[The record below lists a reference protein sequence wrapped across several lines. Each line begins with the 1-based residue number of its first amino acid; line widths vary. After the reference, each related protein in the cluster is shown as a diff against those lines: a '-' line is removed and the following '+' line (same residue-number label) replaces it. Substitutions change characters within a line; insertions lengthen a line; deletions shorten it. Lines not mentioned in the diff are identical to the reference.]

1 MKIIEQV
8 FDLFALER
16 LKVKL
21 SEKIGWLISNKSD
34 CLKLSQII
42 LENNSGKISDSTI
55 YRIFFQSEKHK
66 PYKYSL
72 DILCKFIG
80 FRDSRDFLYKIQDT
94 REALHFNGIST
105 EHQYK
110 KSLLFYSLE
119 HQAKYPLMD
128 FFEETSE
135 SSHEFK
141 RDISITIFDSLQ
153 MSSKQQWFFKNFAQ
167 QNYIRKYFFERGHD
181 PKFRIKEY
189 EYGYIEYLKNI
200 DKEKDVHQLQ
210 DFLFGHCVLFR
221 YYFLCNQTEQALSIG
236 KILFEAEDL
245 ADIPFQ
251 GLYIFPFIRFKAYLL
266 WYYEITF
273 ESRKIKDD
281 YAHYLLNLVKRLK
294 ANFELP
300 ERKILFHTVA
310 ETFLYSS
317 LSLSFHQRL
326 KELFAEEFKRI
337 PEAVYNKHLK
347 YSLSYFEQNGL
358 LHFRP

>member
-1 MKIIEQV
+1 MKTFSPH
-8 FDLFALER
+8 FDQFAIER
-16 LKVKL
+16 LRSVLIKKV
-21 SEKIGWLISNKSD
+21 GWSISNKPD
-34 CLKLSQII
+34 CIKLSVLI
-42 LENNSGKISDSTI
+42 EESGFGRISESTL
-55 YRIFFQSEKHK
+55 YRLFFQYEKHK
-66 PYKYSL
+66 TYKNTL
-72 DILCKFIG
+72 DILCKFLG
-80 FRDSRDFLYKIQDT
+80 YKDSLDLTEQLTEQRK
-94 REALHFNGIST
+94 ELHHNGVYT
-105 EHQYK
+105 QYQFK
-110 KSLLFYSLE
+110 KSLLFSCIEYS
-119 HQAKYPLMD
+119 AKKPLMD
-128 FFEETSE
+128 FFETTSE

-141 RDISITIFDSLQ
+141 RDISITIFDGLL

-181 PKFRIKEY
+181 PKFRIKDY

-200 DKEKDVHQLQ
+200 DKEKGVHQLQ

-221 YYFLCNQTEQALSIG
+221 HYFLTNQTEQALSVG

-273 ESRKIKDD
+273 ESRKTKDD

-337 PEAVYNKHLK
+337 PEAVYNKHLI